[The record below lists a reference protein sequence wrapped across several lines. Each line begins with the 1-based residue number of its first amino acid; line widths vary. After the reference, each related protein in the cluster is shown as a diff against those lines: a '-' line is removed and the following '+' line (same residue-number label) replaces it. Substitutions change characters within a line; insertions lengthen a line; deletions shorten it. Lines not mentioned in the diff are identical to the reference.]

1 MSTITEYLYKQ
12 GEVPVLYLIPLNLT
26 EATILLVNELFW
38 FNGNSE
44 SCNMLIIC
52 DINYDVIQLKR
63 TQR

>member
-12 GEVPVLYLIPLNLT
+12 GEVPVPYLIPLNLT

-38 FNGNSE
+38 FK

-52 DINYDVIQLKR
+52 DINYDVIQLKK